1 MWSKH
6 KFTTIE
12 HLQICH
18 AHYLFFSWCRMES
31 PHCMSLPKGETQ
43 TWWSSCWIVE
53 GRSMPKPG
61 WVLLFPEYDVIPSW
75 EWIAIFFF
83 YLFGFF
89 VCFFLS
95 QRLGTSRFI
104 ARHSAS
110 VIALYV
116 LSLHW
121 DIKCTCY
128 KWLKENPTK
137 HQKIFSWTEFQKHWI
152 LLLQKYTVLKLEL
165 NLYGDSKNN
174 LKRNIFVS
182 FFCIQNLPL
191 VFRLFIL
198 YTLFSAVSD

>member
-1 MWSKH
+1 MVK
-6 KFTTIE
+6 
-12 HLQICH
+12 LLLDRGGQID
-18 AHYLFFSWCRMES
+18 AKTRVSASIPWIWCYPFLGMD
-31 PHCMSLPKGETQ
+31 CN
-43 TWWSSCWIVE
+43 
-53 GRSMPKPG
+53 
-61 WVLLFPEYDVIPSW
+61 
-75 EWIAIFFF
+75 FFF

>member
-1 MWSKH
+1 MLIICSFHGVEWNHPTACRFQKGKH
-6 KFTTIE
+6 KHGE
-12 HLQICH
+12 ALVG
-18 AHYLFFSWCRMES
+18 SWRADRCQNQGE
-31 PHCMSLPKGETQ
+31 CFYSLNMML
-43 TWWSSCWIVE
+43 S
-53 GRSMPKPG
+53 
-61 WVLLFPEYDVIPSW
+61 LLGNGLRF
-75 EWIAIFFF
+75 FFF

-128 KWLKENPTK
+128 KWLKGNPTK

-174 LKRNIFVS
+174 LKRNIFVA
-182 FFCIQNLPL
+182 FFCIQNPTFSFQIIYFIYI
-191 VFRLFIL
+191 VFCGVRLK
-198 YTLFSAVSD
+198 SSRHWC